1 MRKHKAKQLFVRPSS
16 HTNGDINVTPLVDV
30 VLVLLIIFMVVT
42 PLLEKD
48 IPVRTPDSEKVEDVQ
63 NVPQDQIVVYVNRNG
78 EMRLNTDKIGE
89 SDFVPRLKVLLDPK
103 AEVDRVVFIVAEDGC
118 NYGKFVRIL
127 DSAREAG
134 AETLGFATDRPD
146 PAMFL

>member
-78 EMRLNTDKIGE
+78 EMRLNTDRVGE
-89 SDFVPRLKVLLDPK
+89 GEFVGKLKTLLDPK